1 MVAVG
6 RTATMVAARFVF
18 YLYSTPI
25 HLSPLVSSLLASA
38 MSGSSG
44 GVWNEWN
51 CRGGGYSGM
60 LAEQARERVGEAL
73 SCAGQG
79 VSEAVRCARG
89 GFSKV
94 KGLVQEQEGAVGD
107 SIALSQGD
115 LERQHHHDEEKQR
128 SRGEGDRSH
137 DFRISRRDNRRRAR
151 VSVCRGVPRL
161 SLLPFLFRDPTR
173 LATFS

>member
-1 MVAVG
+1 
-6 RTATMVAARFVF
+6 
-18 YLYSTPI
+18 
-25 HLSPLVSSLLASA
+25 
-38 MSGSSG
+38 
-44 GVWNEWN
+44 
-51 CRGGGYSGM
+51 M

-115 LERQHHHDEEKQR
+115 LERQHPMTKR
-128 SRGEGDRSH
+128 SNAAE
-137 DFRISRRDNRRRAR
+137 AR
-151 VSVCRGVPRL
+151 EIV
-161 SLLPFLFRDPTR
+161 
-173 LATFS
+173 